1 MLIDVSCSLSRYD
14 PAGTPLFMPSV
25 VVGSRGMHTDWIG
38 ERFVSDLGTSLL
50 ADLAEIGPRLGASEG
65 ERRGHERVRRAFET
79 AGVRDV
85 ELQEFDL
92 TKWERDDAR
101 VELTEPTERTFDPI
115 ALPGSPSGTVEAEFV
130 HLGYGLPADFEDA
143 DLEGTVVVT
152 RSDVPD
158 YHDRWMHRREKY
170 FRAVDAGAAAFLFQ
184 NHVEGQLPPTGSVG
198 GGTDVVGPIPAAGVS
213 YEAGERLAR
222 YDSEGSVRGTITVET
237 EISDGT
243 SQNVVGV
250 LGPDTDEEIVL
261 CGHVDGHDISEGA
274 LDNASG
280 IAVVCE
286 AAAGLAAVED
296 ALERRVRVIG
306 FGAEELGLKGSQHYL
321 ETTDPSTVTAVVNC
335 DGVGRGRDMSVRTCG
350 FGDLGTVVEEVA
362 TEFDHPIEA
371 VPRVSTHSDQW
382 PFVWRGVPGLAV
394 GSDTGPG
401 RGWGHTAADTL
412 DKTDERA
419 IREHG
424 ILVARIV
431 QLLADAERTIDRRDP
446 EAIRDELVAEKQDV
460 SMRVAG
466 EWPFDD

>member
-1 MLIDVSCSLSRYD
+1 MQ
-14 PAGTPLFMPSV
+14 
-25 VVGSRGMHTDWIG
+25 TDWIG
-38 ERFVSDLGTSLL
+38 ERFVSELGTNLL

-65 ERRGHERVRRAFET
+65 ERRGHERVRQAFET
-79 AGVRDV
+79 AGVSNV
-85 ELQEFDL
+85 GMQEFDL
-92 TKWERDDAR
+92 TKWERRDAR
-101 VELTEPTERTFDPI
+101 IELMEPTERTFDPI
-115 ALPGSPSGTVEAEFV
+115 ALPGSPSGTVDAEFV
-130 HLGYGLPADFEDA
+130 HLGYGLPEDFEGI
-143 DLEGTVVVT
+143 DLDGTVVVT

-170 FRAVDAGAAAFLFQ
+170 FRAVDAGAAGFLFQ
-184 NHVEGQLPPTGSVG
+184 NHVEGRLPPTGSVG
-198 GGTDVVGPIPAAGVS
+198 GGTHVVGPIPAAGVS
-213 YEAGERLAR
+213 YETGERIRR
-222 YDSEGSVRGTITVET
+222 YGSEGAVRGMLTIET
-237 EISDGT
+237 EISEGT

-250 LGPDTDEEIVL
+250 LGPATEEEIVL

-274 LDNASG
+274 LDNGSG

-286 AAAGLAAVED
+286 AAAGLAAVEED
-296 ALERRVRVIG
+296 LERRVRVIG
-306 FGAEELGLKGSQHYL
+306 FGSEELGLKGSQHDAAK
-321 ETTDPSTVTAVVNC
+321 TTPSAVTAVVNC

-350 FGDLGTVVEEVA
+350 FDDLGAVVEKVA
-362 TEFDHPIEA
+362 MEFNHPIDI

-382 PFVWRGVPGLAV
+382 PFVWRGIPGLAV

-424 ILVARIV
+424 ILVSRIV
-431 QLLADAERTIDRRDP
+431 QLLADANQNINRRDP
-446 EAIRDELVAEKQDV
+446 AAIRDELVAEQQDV